1 MLYFG
6 FYFEKGLMMKQ
17 NFTNLGANLD
27 SQNTGAQNANAQNTG
42 ARISYKNFIL
52 LGFVL
57 SALYALCYFAMR
69 VVLAFDTF
77 DEFSLL
83 KALNADFLA
92 MFVMGFRLDMRAV
105 CVVFAVI
112 LLLGYGVSACRG
124 IFCALNAKNAGAKA
138 NSSNSKN
145 ALGGGH

>member
-1 MLYFG
+1 MQKIAL
-6 FYFEKGLMMKQ
+6 
-17 NFTNLGANLD
+17 
-27 SQNTGAQNANAQNTG
+27 SQ
-42 ARISYKNFIL
+42 ISYKNFIL

-69 VVLAFDTF
+69 VVLAYDTF

-83 KALNADFLA
+83 KALNADFLP
-92 MFVMGFRLDMRAV
+92 MFIMGFRLDMRAV
-105 CVVFAVI
+105 CIVFAVI
-112 LLLGYGVSACRG
+112 LLLGYAVGAFGG
-124 IFCALNAKNAGAKA
+124 IFRTLNAKNSGIEI